1 MVAAK
6 QNGNSK
12 EIQKTYCYYCWPY
25 CFEYCVWLRPSIYFN
40 QPIMVIGMKKNVLVL
55 CTGNSCRSQ
64 MAHGY
69 LQHFYGNEMNVYSAG
84 IETHGVNS
92 RAIAIMKED
101 DIDISN
107 HTSNNVNEYLEIPFD
122 FILTV
127 CDHAAENCPYIPGNA
142 IRIHHSFSD
151 PSKLHGTEA
160 EIHQAFEK
168 TRNEIKEYCAN
179 LKDKINA

>member
-1 MVAAK
+1 MA
-6 QNGNSK
+6 
-12 EIQKTYCYYCWPY
+12 
-25 CFEYCVWLRPSIYFN
+25 
-40 QPIMVIGMKKNVLVL
+40 IGMKKNILVL

-69 LQHFYGNEMNVYSAG
+69 LHHFYGNEMDVYSAG
-84 IETHGVNS
+84 IETHGVNP

-122 FILTV
+122 VILTV
-127 CDHAAENCPYIPGNA
+127 CDHAAENCPFIPGNA
-142 IRIHHSFSD
+142 LRIHHSFSD
-151 PSKLHGTEA
+151 PSKLHGTED

-168 TRNEIKEYCAN
+168 TRNEIKEYCAK